1 MKFRPPA
8 RRPAGNDDADA
19 GPAQEIVMSA
29 IVASRPGIVALMR
42 TAVLAVVVLA
52 ASAAQA
58 PAQDRQVEAL
68 NERIGQL
75 ERQLRTLER
84 NVYRGDPPPAA
95 AAGAASSAADGMPS
109 TAAAQLQIKLQ
120 DLEEALR
127 TLTGTVEE
135 NQRANRVTA
144 DRLERLSSDYD
155 FRLRSLERGGATQ
168 PPPATQGTPAPQTQ
182 ATPPTA
188 PATAPLGSPVIVQGQ
203 PAPGGGRVMGTL
215 TQQQMQAAGVTP
227 SQQEVQGA
235 RPTEGAPQVAATPP
249 SSPEERY
256 ERAYELLKQ
265 RDFPGAEAALR
276 DFVAAHPSHALAG
289 NAQYWLGET
298 FYVRGDFPNAARAFA
313 EGFQKYPKSGKAPDN
328 LLKLGM
334 TLAQLKRNDDAC
346 ITFDKLAADY
356 KDAPAAILSRGD
368 RERRAL
374 KCR

>member
-1 MKFRPPA
+1 MNA
-8 RRPAGNDDADA
+8 NVAG
-19 GPAQEIVMSA
+19 
-29 IVASRPGIVALMR
+29 RPGIVALTR
-42 TAVLAVVVLA
+42 TAILALVVLA
-52 ASAAQA
+52 ASVSPA

-84 NVYRGDPPPAA
+84 NVYRGDPPPP
-95 AAGAASSAADGMPS
+95 AGAATASPSADGMPS

-120 DLEEALR
+120 DLEEAMR

-135 NQRANRVTA
+135 NQRANRVMA

-155 FRLRSLERGGATQ
+155 FRLRSLERGGAQ
-168 PPPATQGTPAPQTQ
+168 PPATQGTPAPQSQ

-188 PATAPLGSPVIVQGQ
+188 PATAPLGSPVVVQGQ

-227 SQQEVQGA
+227 TQQEVQGS

-249 SSPEERY
+249 ASPEERY
-256 ERAYELLKQ
+256 ERAYEMLKQ

-276 DFVAAHPSHALAG
+276 DFVAAHPTHALAG

-313 EGFQKYPKSGKAPDN
+313 EGFQKYPKSGKAADN

-334 TLAQLKRNDDAC
+334 TLAQLKRTDDAC

>member
-1 MKFRPPA
+1 MREPF
-8 RRPAGNDDADA
+8 
-19 GPAQEIVMSA
+19 
-29 IVASRPGIVALMR
+29 ASRSGVVAFARASVLAA
-42 TAVLAVVVLA
+42 AVLAATA
-52 ASAAQA
+52 ATA

-95 AAGAASSAADGMPS
+95 AAASTQGEAMPT
-109 TAAAQLQIKLQ
+109 TAAAQLQIRLQ

-135 NQRANRVTA
+135 NQRANRVMA

-155 FRLRSLERGGATQ
+155 FRLRSLERGGAQ
-168 PPPATQGTPAPQTQ
+168 PPAAPGQPAPQAQ
-182 ATPPTA
+182 ATPPTPPASA
-188 PATAPLGSPVIVQGQ
+188 PVGSPVIVQGQ
-203 PAPGGGRVMGTL
+203 PAPGRLGTL

-227 SQQEVQGA
+227 APQDAPAGTA
-235 RPTEGAPQVAATPP
+235 TAAPQVAAVPPATP
-249 SSPEERY
+249 EAQY
-256 ERAYELLKQ
+256 EQAYELLKQ

-276 DFVAAHPSHALAG
+276 AFVTAHPAHALAG

-298 FYVRGDFPNAARAFA
+298 FYVRGDYPNAARAFA

-346 ITFDKLAADY
+346 ITFDKLASDY
-356 KDAPAAILSRGD
+356 KDAPAAILSRAD